1 MNTKN
6 LTLLIIAFCFLTGLS
21 FSQQL
26 EDKRVKIEITV
37 KDGNKTIIAP
47 VRTATFSFT
56 TSIHNGISTDGT
68 EKKGQTKNYYLSLDF
83 EKPNIALL
91 KAFMA
96 NKNGLDGQITM
107 VDSYGKMPSRKLE
120 FTKANIDS
128 LSDQITADYT
138 STYMSIMCAT
148 LIIDGVNIE

>member
-1 MNTKN
+1 MNTKKF
-6 LTLLIIAFCFLTGLS
+6 TLLIIAFCFLTGLTYG
-21 FSQQL
+21 QQL
-26 EDKRVKIEITV
+26 EGKSIKIEITV
-37 KDGNKTIIAP
+37 KVGNKTIIAP
-47 VRTATFSFT
+47 VRTATFSFN
-56 TSIHNGISTDGT
+56 TSISNGTATDGI
-68 EKKGQTKNYYLSLDF
+68 EKKAQKKNYYLSIDF

-91 KAFMA
+91 EAFMA

-107 VDSYGKMPSRKLE
+107 VDSSGKIPLRKLE